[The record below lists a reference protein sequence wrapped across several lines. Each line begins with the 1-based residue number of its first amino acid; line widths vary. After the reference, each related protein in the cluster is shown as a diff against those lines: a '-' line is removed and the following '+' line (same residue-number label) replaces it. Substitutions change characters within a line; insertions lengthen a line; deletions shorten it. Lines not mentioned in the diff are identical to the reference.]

1 MVKCFWLIIALTAIF
16 SCESTSTVAIGAKEK
31 KEYAEAVK
39 YVDGRVTYKTYVTD
53 KTDIQETIK
62 QLNAVIKNGDFE
74 KWNTMISDESRQY
87 WSSKSN
93 LEAISLVFRSQGL
106 ELRCLEDYFRYY
118 VVRSRSDKTSG
129 KIRYSTP
136 DYIKVF
142 ESNAQKDIIFYEF
155 AKEDGEWK
163 VHLREF

>member
-1 MVKCFWLIIALTAIF
+1 MLKCFWLIIALTAMF
-16 SCESTSTVAIGAKEK
+16 SCESTDTGVITAKEK
-31 KEYAEAVK
+31 AEYAEAVK
-39 YVDGRVTYKTYVTD
+39 DVEGRVTYRTYVDD

-74 KWNTMISDESRQY
+74 KWKTMIADESLKY
-87 WSSKSN
+87 WSAKSN
-93 LEAISLVFRSQGL
+93 LENISLVLRSQGL
-106 ELRCLEDYFRYY
+106 ELHSLEDYFRYY
-118 VVRSRSDKTSG
+118 VVKSRSDKTPG
-129 KIRYSTP
+129 RIRYSTP

-142 ESNAQKDIIFYEF
+142 ESNTKKDIIFYEF